1 MYNCALNCKFS
12 ESRGAAG
19 YQSMSGTWKRLTFF
33 LLLPMPAMPVFSF
46 CSVSF
51 SSLLRGLAPSVVFPF
66 VYHQHLPLF
75 LGSLD
80 SGWPGTT
87 AVYSYFPSV
96 LINIIHP
103 HSQNCLVWVTN
114 YLVLLFISDL
124 DLQPCKYSNAPIL
137 KICNRH
143 TLSKSN
149 ALSHISLSFPSQS
162 YLLKLLL
169 RSAFSVSFLIIVL
182 STSGLQPFW
191 HQELALW
198 KAFFS

>member
-1 MYNCALNCKFS
+1 MLAL
-12 ESRGAAG
+12 
-19 YQSMSGTWKRLTFF
+19 
-33 LLLPMPAMPVFSF
+33 PVFSF

-66 VYHQHLPLF
+66 VYHQHLPLSV
-75 LGSLD
+75 GSLN

-87 AVYSYFPSV
+87 AVHSYFPSV

-103 HSQNCLVWVTN
+103 HSQNCLVWVKN

-124 DLQPCKYSNAPIL
+124 DLQPCKYSNTPIL
-137 KICNRH
+137 KYATDTHFPNPMPYPIFLCLFLHSH
-143 TLSKSN
+143 TYWNYRSDLLSQFP
-149 ALSHISLSFPSQS
+149 SLSESSRPM
-162 YLLKLLL
+162 
-169 RSAFSVSFLIIVL
+169 VSK
-182 STSGLQPFW
+182 PFW